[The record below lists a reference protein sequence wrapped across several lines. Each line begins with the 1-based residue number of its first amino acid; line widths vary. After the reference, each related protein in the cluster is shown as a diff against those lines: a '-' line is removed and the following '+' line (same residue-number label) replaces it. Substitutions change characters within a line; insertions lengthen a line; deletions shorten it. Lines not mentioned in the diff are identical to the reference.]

1 MKKEKKVKEPKK
13 KPKFGTLS
21 CLGFMLK
28 MALRHEPIILWVG
41 MIAISLLMVLS
52 NLTGLFLS
60 PMILASIERA
70 APLGEVL
77 LTIFIFIGAIML
89 IDAVKGYLGGI
100 EWYSRIT
107 LRSILN
113 AMISHKSSHVS
124 YSTKVS
130 DEKFGETVRQGSMA
144 CGSNSA
150 AAEAIW
156 PTIQTLIV
164 NFLNFG
170 IYIAMLTAVEPILL
184 LLILVTTVPGYFYS
198 KYINGWGWRHREEE
212 SEINRGI
219 YCVSSNA
226 GDIQAAKDIRI
237 FGMRPWF
244 DDLYRSGMRLL
255 EAFHHRGARVYIW
268 NNILDIIFTF
278 LRNGVAYIY
287 LIGMVLEEGMPASE
301 FLLYF
306 AMVGGFSGFVSGIL
320 GGLSDLKN
328 KCKDISAV
336 REALTYP
343 DAFPLDTGKDVP
355 HTGRPGV
362 IRLENVSFRY
372 PGDEENPYVLK
383 NINLTLSPGERL
395 AVVGLNGAGKTT
407 LVKLMV
413 GFYDPTE
420 GRITYN
426 GVDLRDLKRRE
437 YYKEFSAV
445 FQEFNLFA
453 GTVAENVAASQT
465 DLDMD
470 RVKRCI
476 AYADLTE
483 KVESMP
489 EGYES
494 KLNRGVYEEAGEL
507 SGGEQQ
513 RMVLARALYKE
524 APILLLDE
532 PTAALDPIAESEI
545 YKKYN
550 DMTEGK
556 SAVYI
561 SHRLASTRFCDRI
574 VLLDGNGIVEE
585 GTHES
590 LIKKG
595 GKYAELYEVQSRY
608 YRDDYNAKGEAKA

>member
-21 CLGFMLK
+21 CVAFMWR
-28 MALRHEPIILWVG
+28 MAAKHEPIILWIG
-41 MIAISLLMVLS
+41 MGVISLLMVLG
-52 NLTGLFLS
+52 NLTGLFVS
-60 PMILASIERA
+60 PMILSSIERG
-70 APLGEVL
+70 APLHEVL
-77 LTIFIFIGAIML
+77 ITILVFIGAGML
-89 IDAVKGYLGGI
+89 IDGLKGYLGGF

-113 AMISHKSSHVS
+113 AMISHKCSHVS

-130 DEKFGETVRQGSMA
+130 DEKFGEAVRQGANA
-144 CGSNSA
+144 CGSNSSA
-150 AAEAIW
+150 TEAIW

-164 NFLNFG
+164 NFINFG
-170 IYIAMLTAVEPILL
+170 IYVSMLTAVEPVLL

-198 KYINGWGWRHREEE
+198 KYIHGWGWRHREEE
-212 SEINRGI
+212 NEINRGI
-219 YCVSSNA
+219 YCVSGNA

-244 DDLYRSGMRLL
+244 DDLYRSGMSLL
-255 EAFHHRGARVYIW
+255 EAFHNRGARVYIW
-268 NNILDIIFTF
+268 NNILDLIFTF
-278 LRNGVAYIY
+278 LRNGVAYVY
-287 LIGMVLEEGMPASE
+287 LIGMVLEHGMSASE

-306 AMVGGFSGFVSGIL
+306 SMVGGFSGFVSGIL

-336 REALTYP
+336 REVLTYP
-343 DAFPLDTGKDVP
+343 DAFALDTGKDVP

-372 PGDEENPYVLK
+372 PGEENNPYVLK

-420 GRITYN
+420 GRVTYN

-465 DLDMD
+465 NIDMD

-476 AYADLTE
+476 AYAGLTE

-489 EGYES
+489 QGYES

-545 YKKYN
+545 YQKY
-550 DMTEGK
+550 DAMTEGK

-574 VLLDGNGIVEE
+574 LLIDGNIIAEE
-585 GTHES
+585 GSHEA
-590 LIKKG
+590 LMKKR

-608 YRDDYNAKGEAKA
+608 YREDYNAKGGAKA